1 MTGSVS
7 SITPKAYLEIGS
19 ESIGQTATWGLT
31 SGSGVQTFDT
41 GIRFVRSTAMT
52 GWIELYQKGAP
63 NYFPGG
69 QSAFSFDIADSDS
82 SYKIAYTKWVKR
94 QIDRKLEYS
103 KAQKIA
109 SGFVATAPGWVFVT
123 GNTVGGSINLYINNV
138 LIATAS
144 GNGYNKD
151 NSTMLAQIKVTTGD
165 SIIFTNSPNVLYV
178 PFEAG
183 TSAYNDD
190 EYNTEIE
197 TIVNEINGEV
207 V

>member
-1 MTGSVS
+1 MG
-7 SITPKAYLEIGS
+7 
-19 ESIGQTATWGLT
+19 
-31 SGSGVQTFDT
+31 
-41 GIRFVRSTAMT
+41 
-52 GWIELYQKGAP
+52 
-63 NYFPGG
+63 
-69 QSAFSFDIADSDS
+69 
-82 SYKIAYTKWVKR
+82 
-94 QIDRKLEYS
+94 
-103 KAQKIA
+103 
-109 SGFVATAPGWVFVT
+109 FVT